1 MPKID
6 QTRDVTD
13 IRDIIPHLV
22 LDNQYKEVFVN
33 KFIKKLIDDP
43 QGLLVLQGR
52 DEDQNLLCF
61 GIINDPGIDYDF
73 VEVSQIW
80 CAKGDSKKLTNDM
93 YQRIMLWAIG
103 RGKQKL
109 RLETTRNPE
118 AMSRRFGF
126 KVKEV
131 VMEREIKTQDIDKCL
146 DLLGGL
152 I

>member
-1 MPKID
+1 
-6 QTRDVTD
+6 
-13 IRDIIPHLV
+13 

>member
-13 IRDIIPHLV
+13 IRDMIPHLV
-22 LDNQYKEVFVN
+22 LADQYKEVFVN

-93 YQRIMLWAIG
+93 YRRIMLWAIG

-109 RLETTRNPE
+109 QFETKRNPR

-126 KVKEV
+126 KVKGV
-131 VMEREIKTQDIDKCL
+131 IMECEIKTQDIDKCL
-146 DLLGGL
+146 NLLGGL